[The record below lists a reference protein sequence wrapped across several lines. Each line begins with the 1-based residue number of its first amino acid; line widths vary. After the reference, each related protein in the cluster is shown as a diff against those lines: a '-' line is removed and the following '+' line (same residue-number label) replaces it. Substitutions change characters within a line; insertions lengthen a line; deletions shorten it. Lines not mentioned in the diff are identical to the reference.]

1 MRIKGQFQFQF
12 YFIYVLKTMIVPKNV
27 NISLATLSWC
37 YLTLSTFSISKIK
50 RLCMHIARWY
60 AIHLSS
66 YHHLSQIIR
75 YWPFY
80 LFSWMCLPILQNY
93 KKRNK
98 KKRGPRGE
106 IFVSV
111 RFIFTCC
118 HKYYT
123 FHQKELTLT
132 LFHIHV

>member
-27 NISLATLSWC
+27 NISLATLFWC
-37 YLTLSTFSISKIK
+37 YLTLSTFNISKIK

-60 AIHLSS
+60 AIHHSS
-66 YHHLSQIIR
+66 YYHLSQIIG
-75 YWPFY
+75 YWPCY
-80 LFSWMCLPILQNY
+80 LFNWMCLPILQNY
-93 KKRNK
+93 IKRKK
-98 KKRGPRGE
+98 KKRGPRGD

-111 RFIFTCC
+111 WFMFTCC

-132 LFHIHV
+132 FFHI

>member
-27 NISLATLSWC
+27 YISLATLSWC
-37 YLTLSTFSISKIK
+37 YLTLSTFNISTIK
-50 RLCMHIARWY
+50 RLCMHYGKWY
-60 AIHLSS
+60 AIQHSS
-66 YHHLSQIIR
+66 YFHLSQIIR
-75 YWPFY
+75 YWPSY

-93 KKRNK
+93 KKK
-98 KKRGPRGE
+98 KKEGHE
-106 IFVSV
+106 VIFFVSV
-111 RFIFTCC
+111 RLMYTFC

-132 LFHIHV
+132 FFHI